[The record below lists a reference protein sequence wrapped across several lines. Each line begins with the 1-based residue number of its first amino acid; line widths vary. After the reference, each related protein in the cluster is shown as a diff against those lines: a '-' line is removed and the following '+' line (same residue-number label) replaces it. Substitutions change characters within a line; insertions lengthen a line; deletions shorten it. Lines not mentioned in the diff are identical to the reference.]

1 MYKQKKKKQ
10 KKKKKKKRKKEKKI
24 EIYNSCEQRL
34 NKLFIVTGDVAAL
47 LRSHMNEA
55 GHEWLAGLW
64 EYSSRKKNQR
74 HPVMSS

>member
-1 MYKQKKKKQ
+1 MYKQKN
-10 KKKKKKKRKKEKKI
+10 KKKKKKKTEKI

-55 GHEWLAGLW
+55 GHEWLAGL
-64 EYSSRKKNQR
+64 
-74 HPVMSS
+74 